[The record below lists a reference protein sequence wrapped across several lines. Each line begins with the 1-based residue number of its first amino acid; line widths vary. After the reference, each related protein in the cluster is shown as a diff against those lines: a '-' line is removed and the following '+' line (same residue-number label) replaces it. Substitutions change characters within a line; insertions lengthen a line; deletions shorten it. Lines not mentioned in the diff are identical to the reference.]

1 MQNDLQTHYNRN
13 LGTSPHSYHWSIAHI
28 SPTNWRDVTPDRFYI
43 CTADGSFREC
53 CSGCSILCQVKHI
66 LMEAKLS
73 EYRARKRREA
83 AKQFLCN
90 MATFNSQQHVDV
102 SERNVPIPDSQEVNG
117 LLSDFKL

>member
-1 MQNDLQTHYNRN
+1 
-13 LGTSPHSYHWSIAHI
+13 
-28 SPTNWRDVTPDRFYI
+28 
-43 CTADGSFREC
+43 
-53 CSGCSILCQVKHI
+53 
-66 LMEAKLS
+66 MEAKLS